1 MDPKKYEPLLTTEF
15 MVNFE
20 LPGTLEE
27 QMEREKNFNDEEFL
41 KKVNSEEFKNKISK
55 ATEEIL
61 KTDFTINK

>member
-1 MDPKKYEPLLTTEF
+1 MDPKKYEPPLTTEF
-15 MVNFE
+15 MINFE
-20 LPGTLEE
+20 LPSTLEE